1 MPESIYDLLVRHEG
15 LKLKPYQ
22 CTAGKLTI
30 GVGRNLA
37 DKGISEGE
45 ARIMLHND
53 VDSVTA
59 HLTSKYSW
67 YENLSLER
75 KKVVQSM
82 VFQLGEGGFGKFKQ
96 VHTGLASK
104 RWIYAAE
111 QMLDSAWAKQT
122 PARAKELARMM
133 EIG

>member
-30 GVGRNLA
+30 GVGRNLD

-59 HLTSKYSW
+59 HLTSKYEW

-82 VFQLGEGGFGKFKQ
+82 VFQLGEGGFSKFKKL
-96 VHTGLASK
+96 HAAIAGK
-104 RWIYAAE
+104 RWLEAAE
-111 QMLDSAWAKQT
+111 QMLESAWAKQT

-133 EIG
+133 ENG